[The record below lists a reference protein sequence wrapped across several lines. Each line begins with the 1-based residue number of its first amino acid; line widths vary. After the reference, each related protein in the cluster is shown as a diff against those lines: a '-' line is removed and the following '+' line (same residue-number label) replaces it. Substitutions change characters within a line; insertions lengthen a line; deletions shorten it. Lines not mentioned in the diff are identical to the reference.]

1 MTPVYKTTKNN
12 SLDINNQGV
21 KVTKIDGE
29 DYICLTDM
37 AKAYGADKVIDNWL
51 RNKNTID
58 FLGVWEGYNNP
69 DFNFLEFE
77 EIKNIAGLNRFTMSA
92 KHWVERV
99 NAKGIV
105 ARAGRYGGT
114 YAHRDIAFE
123 FGTWLSPEFR
133 LLIITE
139 YQRLKAIEQKKLNW
153 DSRRILASVNYKLH
167 TDSIRDSLIPS
178 LSHSVIDKYVY
189 TDEADMLNRLAFGQ
203 TAREWRRQN
212 PALAKAGRNQ
222 RDYATEQQLVLIA
235 NLQSLNA
242 FLIDQKMP
250 QQERIIKLAEHARRH
265 YDSILKAEEQ
275 HNMFINDKIKRL
287 NHEN

>member
-1 MTPVYKTTKNN
+1 MAPVYKTTKNN

-58 FLGVWEGYNNP
+58 FLGVWERYNNP

-77 EIKNIAGLNRFTMSA
+77 EIKNIAGLNRFTMST

-153 DSRRILASVNYKLH
+153 DSRRGLASVNYKLH
-167 TDSIRDSLIPS
+167 TDSIRDNLIPS
-178 LSHSVIDKYVY
+178 LSHSVIEKYVY

-250 QQERIIKLAEHARRH
+250 QKERIIKLAEHARRH
-265 YDSILKAEEQ
+265 YNSILKAEEQ
-275 HNMFINDKIKRL
+275 HNIFMNDEIKRL